1 MHRQPR
7 RFLTLVTLVGLSSLN
22 LACQSQ
28 APDPATPTVDPAPDV
43 QRLALGQFDYR
54 TWLLLDDRRMEIDT
68 RLLLGHDPSQPEPEL
83 TIEALIETGMGRT
96 RDRLFL
102 DAATLRPKRRAVE
115 QNDGE
120 MAVEYG
126 KDQLLATLRTGQE
139 TLHIDLPLDAAVY
152 AGEIGLDITLAS
164 LPLAEGYQTQ
174 LNVVEV
180 DVNSQVRRFGVEV
193 EALETVQIEI
203 GEFEAWPVRLQALD
217 GQGGDQWLWFSNT
230 EPRYLIR
237 AEASIPGELGDGM
250 LVTELRAKQ
259 INNAARD

>member
-7 RFLTLVTLVGLSSLN
+7 SLLTLALLGLSA
-22 LACQSQ
+22 LALISQ
-28 APDPATPTVDPAPDV
+28 AVATDSAPHDVEPEPDV
-43 QRLALGQFDYR
+43 KRLAMGQFDYR

-68 RLLLGHDPSQPEPEL
+68 RLLLAHDPSQPESEL

-126 KDQLLATLRTGQE
+126 DTQLLATLRTGEQ
-139 TLHIDLPLDAAVY
+139 TVQIDLPLDVAVY
-152 AGEIGLDITLAS
+152 AGEIGLDVTLAS
-164 LPLAEGYQTQ
+164 LPLASGYQTQ

-180 DVNSQVRRFGVEV
+180 DINSQVRRFAVTV
-193 EALETVQIEI
+193 EALETVQIEM
-203 GEFEAWPVRLQALD
+203 GEFQAWPVRLEALD
-217 GQGGDQWLWFSNT
+217 GKGGDQWLWFSDT
-230 EPRYLIR
+230 EPRYLVR
-237 AEASIPGELGDGM
+237 AEASVPGELGDGL
-250 LVTELRAKQ
+250 LVTELRSKRLS
-259 INNAARD
+259 NAEND